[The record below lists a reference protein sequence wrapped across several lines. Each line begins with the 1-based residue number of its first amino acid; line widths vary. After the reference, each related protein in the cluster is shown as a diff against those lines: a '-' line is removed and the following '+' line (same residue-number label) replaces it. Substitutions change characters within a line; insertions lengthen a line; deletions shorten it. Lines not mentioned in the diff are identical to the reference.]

1 MARRCRGAAEAGK
14 AKGGK
19 KKKRPSSEVGTD
31 EEALAELLADNPE
44 LGLDPAGVAAVDDV
58 RDPEV
63 RTLATVLDSLLVS
76 RGFCEG
82 L

>member
-1 MARRCRGAAEAGK
+1 MAPRCRGPIEGGK

-19 KKKRPSSEVGTD
+19 KKKRASSEVGTD

-63 RTLATVLDSLLVS
+63 RALPPVLDSFL
-76 RGFCEG
+76 GFKG
-82 L
+82 VL